1 MKNKKKFVLMVVFGE
16 NLLKVAITF
25 LISLKRFEKK
35 KFRKTWYRSTHFF
48 ILVVNKIDIFG

>member
-1 MKNKKKFVLMVVFGE
+1 MIVFGE